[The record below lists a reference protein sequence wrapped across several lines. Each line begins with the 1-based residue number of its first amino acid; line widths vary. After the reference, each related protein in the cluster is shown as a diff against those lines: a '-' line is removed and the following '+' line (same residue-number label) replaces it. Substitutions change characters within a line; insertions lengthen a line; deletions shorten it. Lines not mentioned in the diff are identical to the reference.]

1 MTDNSKHILV
11 AVLDWGLG
19 HATRCI
25 PLINL
30 LIKQGHRVSIAGSSS
45 SLGLLKNEFPQLEVH
60 TLTPYNVTYSK
71 NSSLAMTMLWQLP
84 RLLKVIKQE
93 HHELD
98 ALIVKHKIQLVISDN
113 RYGCWSHKVPSAL
126 ITHQLNLIFP
136 SWLSLADKF
145 VNKNLQKKINRFD
158 ACWVPDFPDRT
169 ITGRLSEYGN
179 PKVSFV
185 GMLSRFK
192 QVQDVEVVSGRIVCL
207 ISGPETQ
214 RQVFEELMKKE
225 LEKLNQEVILVRGL
239 PASNRKAISNK
250 LTLIDHLASEELN
263 KLVQSADVVICRS
276 GYSTI
281 MDLQALAKKK
291 VIVIPTPGQ
300 TEQEYLALRLEE
312 QRIAVVQSQESI
324 NMTQALADVK
334 TRSGFETIPSQ
345 ANLLAEAI
353 DLLLK
358 A

>member
-11 AVLDWGLG
+11 AALDWGLG

-25 PLINL
+25 PVINL
-30 LIKQGHRVSIAGSSS
+30 LIKQGHRVSIAGCGP
-45 SLGLLKNEFPQLEVH
+45 SLGLLKNEFPELEVH

-84 RLLKVIKQE
+84 RLLKVVKQE
-93 HHELD
+93 HHELEE
-98 ALIVKHKIQLVISDN
+98 LIAKYKIQFVISDN
-113 RYGCWSHKVPSAL
+113 RYGCWSHNVPSVL

-136 SWLSLADKF
+136 SWLSLAGKW

-169 ITGRLSEYGN
+169 LTGSLSEHSN
-179 PKVSFV
+179 SKVRFI

-192 QVQDVEVVSGRIVCL
+192 QVQGVEVIPGRIVCL
-207 ISGPETQ
+207 ISGPEPQ
-214 RQVFEELMKKE
+214 RQVFEDMMKKE
-225 LEKLNQEVILVRGL
+225 LEKLNQEIILVRGL
-239 PASNRKAISNK
+239 PASNKKTTSNNV
-250 LTLIDHLASEELN
+250 TLIDHLDSEELN
-263 KLVQSADVVICRS
+263 KLVQSADIVICRS

-300 TEQEYLALRLEE
+300 TEQEYLASKLEE
-312 QRIAVVQSQESI
+312 QRIAVVQSQKSI